1 MYIPIH
7 RHICIYVYIC
17 IYVCEYPRKPEEG
30 IKSLELDQLA
40 VMSWEANPGPLREQ
54 RELLTTEPSGPSEAL
69 LLQRLLSGHR

>member
-1 MYIPIH
+1 MEILPT
-7 RHICIYVYIC
+7 YVSVYHVLI
-17 IYVCEYPRKPEEG
+17 RPEEG

-69 LLQRLLSGHR
+69 LLQRLLSGHG